1 MTRYD
6 KIMVMDKIVM
16 DEIAMDK
23 IVLDWSMRKRI
34 LHVPPLFRSNTLVAL
49 GRPALGLLVV
59 G

>member
-34 LHVPPLFRSNTLVAL
+34 LHRGGGEWGIGGGGEWSIR
-49 GRPALGLLVV
+49 GG
-59 G
+59 GE

>member
-34 LHVPPLFRSNTLVAL
+34 LQRLP
-49 GRPALGLLVV
+49 
-59 G
+59 